1 MNNKNVFM
9 CGSFLQRVRTFFTTA
24 QGLPV
29 DNVCS
34 VVLDSCGRLFAGTE
48 KGLSVLE
55 NDTFVAFG
63 GKTFSDGVRF
73 MKLLADGNVAVCSG
87 NKIYFVNGDSIRLF
101 FEAEQPVCEIA
112 ETSDSV
118 YVLAGSVFYQL
129 SLSDASVML
138 KKRYEGGNGQHVAAN
153 DELVYVSNETG
164 IHSLVGKRREWK
176 SILPGI
182 TALPDSPVTCLSFDT
197 VGHLWVGFSDGL
209 AIHDNMNLWLTSD
222 KITTLP
228 KNAVYKIVT
237 DKQGGRYFASD
248 VGLICQKNG
257 ALKYLP
263 ACRWVPDTVIKDIT
277 VSDDGSVIFVAT
289 EKGISRITTT
299 SMTFT
304 EKAEYYEKLIEKYH
318 TRHGHVGCRVL
329 KGFTIESGYPEIS
342 DNDGLWTSWYVAAE
356 ALRYGATGDEVAL
369 EKARRSLK
377 ALLYL
382 CEVSGIPGFTAR
394 AIRYKGEPGYGNGHV
409 EWRTASEPDL
419 EWKGETSSDE
429 ITGHFF
435 ALTLYYDICADEQEK
450 ELIKKAL
457 CGMTDHIIDN
467 NYRLIDYDNKPTTWA
482 LWDPVLLNNCDKWI
496 DERGINSLE
505 LLSYLKSAYYV
516 SGEEKYNDLY
526 LELIKKHHFALNV
539 VQHKIRNAH
548 LCHIDDNLGFLSTV
562 TLLRLEND
570 PALRSLYLCGLEDH
584 WQYERIERHPLFN
597 FIHYVFTGRVS
608 DIEAGVEHLQQLPL
622 DLINYPLYNSKRKD
636 LVWDTE
642 QAEWNEPAQLLEPL
656 PVDERLV
663 TTPDQNYYDADCDAR
678 DYCFDGTV
686 FLLPYWYGRYY
697 GIIGS
702 DEE

>member
-1 MNNKNVFM
+1 MKKAIFN
-9 CGSFLQRVRTFFTTA
+9 CGAFPQRTRTFFTVA
-24 QGLPV
+24 QGLPSDCV
-29 DNVCS
+29 TS
-34 VVLDSCGRLFAGTE
+34 VVLDTTGRLFAGTD
-48 KGLSVLE
+48 KGLSVLS
-55 NDTFVAFG
+55 DDSFSPFG
-63 GKTFSDGVRF
+63 GKAFSNGVRS
-73 MKLLADGNVAVCSG
+73 MKLLLDGTVAVCSG
-87 NKIYFVNGDSIRLF
+87 NNVYIIDNNSVKLF
-101 FEAEQPVCEIA
+101 FTADSPVQEVADITGSLYILAEEN
-112 ETSDSV
+112 
-118 YVLAGSVFYQL
+118 FYQV
-129 SLSDASVML
+129 SLPDASVIL
-138 KKRYEGGNGQHVAAN
+138 RKGFEGGKGHCIAAN
-153 DELVYVSNETG
+153 DELVYISTDVG

-176 SILPGI
+176 SILPDL
-182 TALPDSPVTCLSFDT
+182 TNLPDSPVRCLSFDT
-197 VGHLWVGFSDGL
+197 AGHLFVGFDDGI

-237 DKQGGRYFASD
+237 DKCGGRYFASD
-248 VGLICQKNG
+248 VGLICQKDG

-263 ACRWVPDTVIKDIT
+263 ACRWVPDTVIRDIA
-277 VSDDGSVIFVAT
+277 VSDDGSVVFVAT
-289 EKGISRITTT
+289 DKGISRITTT
-299 SMTFT
+299 LMTFT

-318 TRHGHVGCRVL
+318 TRHGFVGCRNL

-356 ALRYGATGDEVAL
+356 SLRYGATGDMEAL
-369 EKARRSLK
+369 EKARKSLSS
-377 ALLYL
+377 LLYL
-382 CEVSGIPGFTAR
+382 SEVSRIPGFTAR

-435 ALTLYYDICADEQEK
+435 ALTLYYDICADDEEK
-450 ELIKKAL
+450 EKIKKAL
-457 CGMTDHIIDN
+457 CGMTDHIIRN
-467 NYRLIDYDNKPTTWA
+467 NYRLVDYDNLPTTWA
-482 LWDPVLLNNCDKWI
+482 LWDPVLLNGSDKWI

-505 LLSYLKSAYYV
+505 LLSYLKAAYYV
-516 SGEEKYNDLY
+516 SKDEKYNDLY
-526 LELIKKHHFALNV
+526 LELIKKHHFALNT

-562 TLLRLEND
+562 TLLRLEDD

-584 WQYERIERHPLFN
+584 WQYERVERHPLFN

-608 DIEAGVEHLQQLPL
+608 DIDAGVEHLQQLPL
-622 DLINYPLYNSKRKD
+622 DLINYPLYNSGRKD

-642 QAEWNEPAQLLEPL
+642 QEAWNEPAQLVSPL

-663 TTPDQNYYDADCDAR
+663 TTPDQNYFDADCAAR
-678 DYCFDGTV
+678 DYAFDGTV

-702 DEE
+702 DE